1 MSAREKYKDI
11 IDLPHFVSKNRKH
24 MSNHDRA
31 AQFAPFAALT
41 GYDKA
46 IDEKSRL
53 TEDRIE
59 LSENDLNMLNKK
71 INILKEHKDENNE
84 IILTIFIPDQTKSGG
99 SYDDISIKF
108 RMVDDINKVIVDE
121 KKNYYPLDYILDING
136 EIIDRYYI

>member
-41 GYDKA
+41 GYEAA

-71 INILKEHKDENNE
+71 INILKDHKEENNE
-84 IILTIFIPDQTKSGG
+84 IILTIFIPDRTKNGG
-99 SYDDISIKF
+99 SYEDINIKF